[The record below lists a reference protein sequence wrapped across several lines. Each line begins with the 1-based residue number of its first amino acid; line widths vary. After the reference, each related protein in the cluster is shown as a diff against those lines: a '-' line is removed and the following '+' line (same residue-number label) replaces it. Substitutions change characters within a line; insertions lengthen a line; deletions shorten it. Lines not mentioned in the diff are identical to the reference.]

1 MYTQFYGF
9 SKNPFNLTPD
19 PAFFFVTS
27 SQQEIISSLI
37 YGINERKGFISITGE
52 VGTGKTTILHY
63 LQTILDP
70 KVKIV
75 FIVQTHITFIQLL
88 KEVLTELKL
97 SFGNETKSA
106 MTRQLSTYLKQT
118 AESGEN
124 LVIIIDE
131 AQNLSR
137 DVLEELRMLS
147 NLETSE
153 TKLLQIV
160 LVGQPELETKLNSED
175 LRQLKQRIGIR
186 RQIKPLTEGESR
198 AYIEH
203 RLSRVGSAGKAV
215 FTPEALSLICRYAEG
230 VFRNLNI
237 LCDNAFVIG
246 YGLQKKTIDEAI
258 VKEVLEDMGTLP
270 PQETEP
276 PKIVYNPEPI
286 LQESFEGSQ
295 YSDEAESRP
304 GSRIFTRKVFY
315 GIAAAIGLVL
325 IVFLAMEFRVGPQ
338 PQAPTP
344 PLNPPNPV
352 EKAGTVAAETKSE
365 PIRSEPSKKAN
376 EPKPAAAE
384 SASPVPTPSREGPVP
399 GQQEKPA
406 PVREGQKPAVAEPSK
421 AEAAPAAPKD
431 AGKTETRFQKTL
443 GVAQGGTLYSI
454 ARQYY
459 KEANISLVDCI
470 LEFNPKITDIHS
482 ISPYLKIRV
491 PEIGEESFLLRSP
504 DGSYKI
510 ILGTFGQPKYSQPYK
525 NEPELKG
532 KKIEVVLRKVSPEE
546 TWYRVTAG
554 KFDTREEGLKTIQ
567 ALKKKGLMPALKG
580 K

>member
-9 SKNPFNLTPD
+9 SKKPFNLTPD
-19 PAFFFVTS
+19 PAFLFVTQ
-27 SQQEIISSLI
+27 SQQEIISSLV
-37 YGINERKGFISITGE
+37 YGIDERKGFISITGE

-70 KVKIV
+70 KVKTV

-97 SFGNETKSA
+97 SFGNETKSS
-106 MTRQLSTYLKQT
+106 MTRQLNTYLKQT

-124 LVIIIDE
+124 LVILIDE

-153 TKLLQIV
+153 NKLLQIV

-186 RQIKPLTEGESR
+186 RQIKPLTEAESR

-203 RLSRVGSAGKAV
+203 RLSRVGSASKAV
-215 FTPEALSLICRYAEG
+215 FTPEALSLICRYGEG
-230 VFRNLNI
+230 VFRKINI
-237 LCDNAFVIG
+237 LCDNALLIG

-258 VKEVLEDMGTLP
+258 VKEVLEDMGTLA
-270 PQETEP
+270 PQEAERP
-276 PKIVYNPEPI
+276 RIVYDPEPI
-286 LQESFEGSQ
+286 LQGNDEEFQS
-295 YSDEAESRP
+295 SDEP
-304 GSRIFTRKVFY
+304 GSKPISRFLTRKVSY
-315 GIAAAIGLVL
+315 GIAAAIALML
-325 IVFLAMEFRVGPQ
+325 IVFLALEFGL
-338 PQAPTP
+338 APRPKAPAP
-344 PLNPPNPV
+344 PLNQPNAG
-352 EKAGTVAAETKSE
+352 EKVAAVAAETKSE
-365 PIRSEPSKKAN
+365 PIQSEPSKPAS
-376 EPKPAAAE
+376 EPKAAAAASASPAAA
-384 SASPVPTPSREGPVP
+384 PP
-399 GQQEKPA
+399 QEKPVLVQEERKQLA
-406 PVREGQKPAVAEPSK
+406 AEPPKSESAPGPAPPK
-421 AEAAPAAPKD
+421 A
-431 AGKTETRFQKTL
+431 AGKSERRFQKTM
-443 GVAQGGTLYSI
+443 GVVKGETLYSI

-482 ISPYLKIRV
+482 IGPNLKIRV

-510 ILGTFGQPKYSQPYK
+510 ILGTFGQEKQSRTYK
-525 NEPELKG
+525 NEPELKD
-532 KKIEVVLRKVSPEE
+532 KKIEVVLRKVAPEE

-554 KFDTREEGLKTIQ
+554 NFETREEGLKAIQ
-567 ALKKKGLMPALKG
+567 SLKKKGLLPALKNR
-580 K
+580 

>member
-9 SKNPFNLTPD
+9 SKKPFNLTPD
-19 PAFFFVTS
+19 PAFFFVTP

-37 YGINERKGFISITGE
+37 YGIYERKGFISITGE

-70 KVKIV
+70 KVKVV

-88 KEVLTELKL
+88 KEVLTDLKL
-97 SFGNETKSA
+97 PFGNETKSA
-106 MTRQLSTYLKQT
+106 MTRQLNTYLKQT
-118 AESGEN
+118 VENGEN

-153 TKLLQIV
+153 NKLLQIV

-186 RQIKPLTEGESR
+186 RQIKPLSEVESR

-215 FTPEALSLICRYAEG
+215 FTPEALSLICRYGQG
-230 VFRNLNI
+230 VFRNINI

-246 YGLQKKTIDEAI
+246 YGLQKKTIDEAV
-258 VKEVLEDMGTLP
+258 VKEVLEDMGTLT
-270 PQETEP
+270 PQAAER

-286 LQESFEGSQ
+286 LQESYEESQ
-295 YSDEAESRP
+295 NSDEAESRP
-304 GSRIFTRKVFY
+304 RSRFLNRKVSF

-325 IVFLAMEFRVGPQ
+325 VAFLAVDFRPDPPPQ
-338 PQAPTP
+338 TPRPTPTP
-344 PLNPPNPV
+344 PNAG
-352 EKAGTVAAETKSE
+352 EKTAAVAPGTKSE
-365 PIRSEPSKKAN
+365 PVQAEPSQPAS
-376 EPKPAAAE
+376 EPKPAASEPAPP
-384 SASPVPTPSREGPVP
+384 APATAP
-399 GQQEKPA
+399 EKPIQI
-406 PVREGQKPAVAEPSK
+406 EKEQKPAVAEPLKS
-421 AEAAPAAPKD
+421 EPAPAAPKP
-431 AGKTETRFQKTL
+431 AGKPEKRFKSSIGLAT
-443 GVAQGGTLYSI
+443 GGTLYSI

-459 KEANISLVDCI
+459 QEANISLVDCI

-482 ISPYLKIRV
+482 ISPHLKIWV
-491 PEIGEESFLLRSP
+491 PEIGEESFLLKSP

-510 ILGTFGQPKYSQPYK
+510 ILGTFAQPRQSRTYE
-525 NEPELKG
+525 NVPELKG
-532 KKIEVVLRKVSPEE
+532 KTVEVVLRKVAPEE

-554 KFDTREEGLKTIQ
+554 KFETREEGLKTIQ
-567 ALKKKGLMPALKG
+567 ALKKRGLMPALKE

>member
-9 SKNPFNLTPD
+9 SKKPFNLTPD
-19 PAFFFVTS
+19 PAFLFVTQS
-27 SQQEIISSLI
+27 EQEIISSLV
-37 YGINERKGFISITGE
+37 YGIDERKGFISITGE

-70 KVKIV
+70 KAKIV

-97 SFGNETKSA
+97 SFGNETKSS
-106 MTRQLSTYLKQT
+106 MTRQLNTYLKQT

-124 LVIIIDE
+124 LVILIDE

-153 TKLLQIV
+153 NKLLQIV

-203 RLSRVGSAGKAV
+203 RLSRVGSASKAV
-215 FTPEALSLICRYAEG
+215 FTPEALSLICRYGEG
-230 VFRNLNI
+230 VFRKINI
-237 LCDNAFVIG
+237 LCDNALLIG

-258 VKEVLEDMGTLP
+258 VKEVLEDMGTLT
-270 PQETEP
+270 PQEAERP
-276 PKIVYNPEPI
+276 RIVYDPEPI
-286 LQESFEGSQ
+286 LQGNDEEFQS
-295 YSDEAESRP
+295 SDEPGAKPISR
-304 GSRIFTRKVFY
+304 FLTRKVSY
-315 GIAAAIGLVL
+315 GIAAAIALML
-325 IVFLAMEFRVGPQ
+325 IVFLALEFGL
-338 PQAPTP
+338 APRPKAPAP
-344 PLNPPNPV
+344 PLNQPNAG
-352 EKAGTVAAETKSE
+352 EKVAAVAAETKSE
-365 PIRSEPSKKAN
+365 PIQSEPSKPAS
-376 EPKPAAAE
+376 EPKAAAAASASPAAA
-384 SASPVPTPSREGPVP
+384 PP
-399 GQQEKPA
+399 QEKPV
-406 PVREGQKPAVAEPSK
+406 PVQEERKQPAAEPSK
-421 AEAAPAAPKD
+421 SESAPGPAPPKA
-431 AGKTETRFQKTL
+431 AGKSERRFQKTM
-443 GVAQGGTLYSI
+443 GVVKGETLYSI

-482 ISPYLKIRV
+482 IGPNLKIRV

-510 ILGTFGQPKYSQPYK
+510 ILGTFGQEKQSRTYK
-525 NEPELKG
+525 NEPELKD
-532 KKIEVVLRKVSPEE
+532 KKIEVVLRKVAPEE

-554 KFDTREEGLKTIQ
+554 NFETREEGLKAIQ
-567 ALKKKGLMPALKG
+567 SLKKKGLLPALKNR
-580 K
+580 

>member
-9 SKNPFNLTPD
+9 SKKPFNLTPD
-19 PAFFFVTS
+19 PAFFFVTQS
-27 SQQEIISSLI
+27 EQEIISSLV

-70 KVKIV
+70 NVKIV
-75 FIVQTHITFIQLL
+75 FIVQTHITFIQLM

-97 SFGNETKSA
+97 PFGNETKSA
-106 MTRQLSTYLKQT
+106 MTRQLNTYLKQT

-153 TKLLQIV
+153 NKLLQIV

-186 RQIKPLTEGESR
+186 RQIKPLTEVESR

-203 RLSRVGSAGKAV
+203 RLSRVGSASKAV

-230 VFRNLNI
+230 VFRNINI

-258 VKEVLEDMGTLP
+258 VKEVLEDMGTLT
-270 PQETEP
+270 PQKTER

-286 LQESFEGSQ
+286 LQESYEDPQ

-304 GSRIFTRKVFY
+304 RSRLFTRKVSY

-325 IVFLAMEFRVGPQ
+325 IVFLAVELTL
-338 PQAPTP
+338 APSP
-344 PLNPPNPV
+344 RRPV
-352 EKAGTVAAETKSE
+352 L
-365 PIRSEPSKKAN
+365 P
-376 EPKPAAAE
+376 
-384 SASPVPTPSREGPVP
+384 
-399 GQQEKPA
+399 
-406 PVREGQKPAVAEPSK
+406 
-421 AEAAPAAPKD
+421 
-431 AGKTETRFQKTL
+431 
-443 GVAQGGTLYSI
+443 
-454 ARQYY
+454 
-459 KEANISLVDCI
+459 
-470 LEFNPKITDIHS
+470 
-482 ISPYLKIRV
+482 
-491 PEIGEESFLLRSP
+491 
-504 DGSYKI
+504 
-510 ILGTFGQPKYSQPYK
+510 
-525 NEPELKG
+525 
-532 KKIEVVLRKVSPEE
+532 
-546 TWYRVTAG
+546 
-554 KFDTREEGLKTIQ
+554 
-567 ALKKKGLMPALKG
+567 
-580 K
+580 